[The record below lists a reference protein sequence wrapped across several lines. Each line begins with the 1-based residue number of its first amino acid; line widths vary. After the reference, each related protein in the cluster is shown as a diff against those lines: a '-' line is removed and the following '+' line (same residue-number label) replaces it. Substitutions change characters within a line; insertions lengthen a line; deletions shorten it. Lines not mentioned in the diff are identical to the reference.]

1 MNLNEKIEDISKII
15 DEINEYDS
23 GAGRL
28 FLEGFGITL
37 RVLKE
42 VAEKGNRDEIDMSEQ
57 IEMVTTALGFPLE
70 DLIMHVLET
79 KFAGQNNAG
88 VGYDINK
95 EVDEETL
102 DFITSTS
109 DVDTDDY
116 EKFLEDNKV
125 KENLDFL
132 KAEL

>member
-23 GAGRL
+23 GVGRL

-79 KFAGQNNAG
+79 KFAGQDNAGG

-95 EVDEETL
+95 VVDEETL
-102 DFITSTS
+102 DFITS

>member
-23 GAGRL
+23 GVGRL

-95 EVDEETL
+95 VVDEETL
-102 DFITSTS
+102 DFITS